1 MATAQQPGA
10 GGRHYQTRQR
20 ELIRACLAE
29 RAGEFV
35 TAREVCEMLSRR
47 GCGVGV
53 ATVYRNLDRMVAD
66 GLVTRC
72 STDDGGAAGYR
83 MVERGDGDDDR
94 GERGCFYLRC
104 EECGTLMPVRCQ
116 ELDGFYTHFAAE
128 HHVRIDPVK
137 TVLYGTCPACTAA
150 DEATARAGAD
160 AVAEPAGAPDAAG
173 ERKGAHPT
181 KGGSRAGGRDAA
193 KGGELA

>member
-1 MATAQQPGA
+1 MATAQRSGA

-29 RAGEFV
+29 RSGEYV

-83 MVERGDGDDDR
+83 MVERGDGDDH

-104 EECGTLMPVRCQ
+104 EECGTLVPVRCQ
-116 ELDGFYTHFAAE
+116 ELEGFYAHFAAE

-137 TVLYGTCPACTAA
+137 TVLYGTCPACAAA
-150 DEATARAGAD
+150 DEAAAGAE
-160 AVAEPAGAPDAAG
+160 ATGTPDAAG
-173 ERKGAHPT
+173 GREGIHPT
-181 KGGSRAGGRDAA
+181 NGGSRADGRDAA